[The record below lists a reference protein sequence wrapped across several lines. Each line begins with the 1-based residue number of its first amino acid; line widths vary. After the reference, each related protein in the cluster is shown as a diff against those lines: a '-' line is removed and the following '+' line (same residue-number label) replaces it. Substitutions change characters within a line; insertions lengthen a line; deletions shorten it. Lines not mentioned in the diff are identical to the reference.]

1 MKKIFRIVLLA
12 GFAAMALPA
21 FAHEKLKV
29 VASFSILGDMVEQV
43 AGDLADVTTI
53 VGPDAD
59 AHVYS
64 PSTAD
69 ARAVTA

>member
-1 MKKIFRIVLLA
+1 MSILKSTYAIAISLA
-12 GFAAMALPA
+12 VAAMPSAVWA
-21 FAHEKLKV
+21 EELKV

-43 AGDLADVTTI
+43 VGDHATVTTI

-64 PSTAD
+64 P
-69 ARAVTA
+69 R